1 MKRNRRKQNKKK
13 RETKSKGDPRMGEGK
28 VPRTNK
34 ERKKNFPN
42 NVFEVSI
49 LQSETSSWDKAWA
62 KWKGGPTT

>member
-1 MKRNRRKQNKKK
+1 
-13 RETKSKGDPRMGEGK
+13 MGEGK

>member
-1 MKRNRRKQNKKK
+1 
-13 RETKSKGDPRMGEGK
+13 MGEGK

-34 ERKKNFPN
+34 HVPIKKERKNFPN